1 MSVTDSDTESTVSSQ
16 SRPTTAKTTKSPSQ
30 VFPFA
35 HPPPKSTSCF
45 RFTSRLLLQ
54 IQQLLSASRAL
65 PILEIYRPSSL
76 GKSIPGCPS
85 KVHSQ
90 DLYVVQSD
98 AYQNLPASCSQ
109 SPSTDSPVVGVIYTN
124 NCSSNKTTSAATS
137 SSSSSGSSTDHK
149 PASSPSST
157 SSSTSPTTKSP
168 PNNSSNNNNAIYL
181 PQLQLTLLAS
191 RTSRGGYIF
200 QLLPSSSSSPRTTQ
214 KLTLELAKK
223 KPKHKTPPPRSSATT
238 RTHRSSASTTPDD
251 DDNDDEE
258 CDSVEP
264 KNHDPASFLLGIRGS
279 TTSTTSTSPVDPN
292 SGDSAR
298 RSPRRP
304 WLAGL
309 SHKGIKVLRGEQQD
323 QLRRRVLAAVGVGEE
338 RVDVLYTIT
347 LLVGIYAARMEGWV

>member
-1 MSVTDSDTESTVSSQ
+1 MSATDSDTESTVSSQ
-16 SRPTTAKTTKSPSQ
+16 SRPTTAKTAKSQSQQ

-90 DLYVVQSD
+90 DLYIVQSD

-124 NCSSNKTTSAATS
+124 YCSSSKTTSAATS
-137 SSSSSGSSTDHK
+137 SSSSTDNK
-149 PASSPSST
+149 PATSPSS

-168 PNNSSNNNNAIYL
+168 PNNSNNNHAIYL

-200 QLLPSSSSSPRTTQ
+200 QFLPSSSSSSPTTPQ
-214 KLTLELAKK
+214 KLTLELAKR
-223 KPKHKTPPPRSSATT
+223 KPKHKNPPPRSSATT

-251 DDNDDEE
+251 DDEE
-258 CDSVEP
+258 DNLEP
-264 KNHDPASFLLGIRGS
+264 KNHDPASFLLGIRG
-279 TTSTTSTSPVDPN
+279 TTSTPSTSPVDPN
-292 SGDSAR
+292 SGDSTR
-298 RSPRRP
+298 RSPRP

-309 SHKGIKVLRGEQQD
+309 SHKGIKLPRGEQED

>member
-1 MSVTDSDTESTVSSQ
+1 MSVTDSDTDSTVSSQ
-16 SRPTTAKTTKSPSQ
+16 SSRPTTAKTKSPSQQ

-85 KVHSQ
+85 KLHSQ

-124 NCSSNKTTSAATS
+124 YCSSSKTTSAATS
-137 SSSSSGSSTDHK
+137 SSSSTDHK
-149 PASSPSST
+149 PASSSS

-168 PNNSSNNNNAIYL
+168 PNNNNSNNNNNNNAIYL

-200 QLLPSSSSSPRTTQ
+200 QVLPSSSSSPNPPQ

-223 KPKHKTPPPRSSATT
+223 KPKHKTPPPRSSAAT

-258 CDSVEP
+258 CDNVEP

-279 TTSTTSTSPVDPN
+279 TTSTTSAGPVDPN
-292 SGDSAR
+292 PGDQR

>member
-16 SRPTTAKTTKSPSQ
+16 SRPTTATTTKSQPQQ

-98 AYQNLPASCSQ
+98 AYQNLPSSCSQ
-109 SPSTDSPVVGVIYTN
+109 DTSTDSPVVGVIYTN
-124 NCSSNKTTSAATS
+124 YCSGNKTTSAATS
-137 SSSSSGSSTDHK
+137 SSSNSSSSSTDHK
-149 PASSPSST
+149 SPSSPSS

-168 PNNSSNNNNAIYL
+168 PTNNKNAIYL
-181 PQLQLTLLAS
+181 PQLQITLLAS
-191 RTSRGGYIF
+191 RTSRGGYTF
-200 QLLPSSSSSPRTTQ
+200 QLLPTSSSSSSSTQ

-223 KPKHKTPPPRSSATT
+223 KPKHKSPPRSSATT
-238 RTHRSSASTTPDD
+238 TTRRSSASTTPDD
-251 DDNDDEE
+251 DEIHE
-258 CDSVEP
+258 
-264 KNHDPASFLLGIRGS
+264 NHENNEPASFLLGIRS
-279 TTSTTSTSPVDPN
+279 TSTSPGDPN

-298 RSPRRP
+298 RSSPRP

-309 SHKGIKVLRGEQQD
+309 SPKGIKVLRGEPQD
-323 QLRRRVLAAVGVGEE
+323 QLRRRVLAAVGVTAD
-338 RVDVLYTIT
+338 RMDVLYTVT
-347 LLVGIYAARMEGWV
+347 LMVGIYAARMEGWV

>member
-1 MSVTDSDTESTVSSQ
+1 MSVTDSDTESTISSQ
-16 SRPTTAKTTKSPSQ
+16 SRPTTATTPKSQPQQ

-98 AYQNLPASCSQ
+98 AYQNLPSSCSQ
-109 SPSTDSPVVGVIYTN
+109 DTSTDSPVVGVIYTN
-124 NCSSNKTTSAATS
+124 YCGGSKTTSAATS
-137 SSSSSGSSTDHK
+137 SSSSSSSTDHK
-149 PASSPSST
+149 SPSSPSS

-168 PNNSSNNNNAIYL
+168 PTNNKNAIYL
-181 PQLQLTLLAS
+181 PQLQITLLAS
-191 RTSRGGYIF
+191 RTSSGGYIF
-200 QLLPSSSSSPRTTQ
+200 QLLPTSSSSSSSTQ

-223 KPKHKTPPPRSSATT
+223 KPKHKIPPRSSATT
-238 RTHRSSASTTPDD
+238 TTHRSSASTTPDD
-251 DDNDDEE
+251 DEDN
-258 CDSVEP
+258 
-264 KNHDPASFLLGIRGS
+264 NHHENNEPASFLLGIRS
-279 TTSTTSTSPVDPN
+279 TSTSPVDP
-292 SGDSAR
+292 SAGDVSISTQ
-298 RSPRRP
+298 RSHRP

-309 SHKGIKVLRGEQQD
+309 SHKGIKVLRGEPQD
-323 QLRRRVLAAVGVGEE
+323 QLRRRVLAAVGVAGE

-347 LLVGIYAARMEGWV
+347 LMVGIYAARMEGWV

>member
-16 SRPTTAKTTKSPSQ
+16 SRPTTAKTTKSPSQQ

-124 NCSSNKTTSAATS
+124 YCS
-137 SSSSSGSSTDHK
+137 SSSSSTNHK
-149 PASSPSST
+149 PASSPP
-157 SSSTSPTTKSP
+157 SSSTSTSATTKSP
-168 PNNSSNNNNAIYL
+168 PNNNSNNNNAIYL

-200 QLLPSSSSSPRTTQ
+200 QVLPSSSSSPKPPQ

-251 DDNDDEE
+251 DDNDEE
-258 CDSVEP
+258 CDNVEP
-264 KNHDPASFLLGIRGS
+264 KNQDPASFLLGIRGS
-279 TTSTTSTSPVDPN
+279 TTSTASASPVDPN
-292 SGDSAR
+292 SGDSTR

>member
-1 MSVTDSDTESTVSSQ
+1 MSVTDSDTESTISSQ
-16 SRPTTAKTTKSPSQ
+16 SRPTTATTPKSQPQQ
-30 VFPFA
+30 VFSFA

-98 AYQNLPASCSQ
+98 AYQNLPSSCSQ
-109 SPSTDSPVVGVIYTN
+109 DTSTDSPVVGVIYTN
-124 NCSSNKTTSAATS
+124 YSGSGSSSSKTTSAATS
-137 SSSSSGSSTDHK
+137 SSSSSSSSTDHK
-149 PASSPSST
+149 SPSSP

-168 PNNSSNNNNAIYL
+168 PTNNNNKNAIYL
-181 PQLQLTLLAS
+181 PQLQITLLAS

-200 QLLPSSSSSPRTTQ
+200 QLLPPSSSSPTQ

-223 KPKHKTPPPRSSATT
+223 KPKHKPPPRSSATT
-238 RTHRSSASTTPDD
+238 TTHRSSASTTPDD
-251 DDNDDEE
+251 DEVHENH
-258 CDSVEP
+258 EP
-264 KNHDPASFLLGIRGS
+264 HEPASFLLGIRS
-279 TTSTTSTSPVDPN
+279 PSTSPVDPT
-292 SGDSAR
+292 SGDVSHATQ
-298 RSPRRP
+298 RSPRP

-309 SHKGIKVLRGEQQD
+309 SHKGIKVLRGEPQD
-323 QLRRRVLAAVGVGEE
+323 QLRRRVLAAVGVAAD
-338 RVDVLYTIT
+338 RADVLYTMT